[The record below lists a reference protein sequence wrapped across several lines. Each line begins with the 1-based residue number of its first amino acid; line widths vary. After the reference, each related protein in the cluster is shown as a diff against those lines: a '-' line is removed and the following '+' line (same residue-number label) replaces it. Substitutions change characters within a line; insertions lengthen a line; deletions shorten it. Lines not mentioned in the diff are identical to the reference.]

1 MNNAPLGTPLY
12 MSPELVQER
21 PYDYTSD
28 LWALGCILYELYA
41 GQPPFYT
48 NSIATLVKLVLKG
61 NIKWPKGMSKEFRTF
76 LQGLLEKDISRRL
89 KWPDLLHHPFLKKHI
104 DFVRMREIG
113 REGQEVANR
122 REQSDKKRYKQCRPL
137 SRGDKPQTAPACRAS
152 QSGPITTQSYTG
164 VQGDTLATAVA
175 PGEESTPCGQGESD
189 KPEYKVSLYSIILN
203 SSF

>member
-1 MNNAPLGTPLY
+1 MSYLLLGTPLY
-12 MSPELVQER
+12 MSPELVQEK

-48 NSIATLVKLVLKG
+48 NSIATLVKMVLRG
-61 NIKWPKGMSKEFRTF
+61 NIKWPKGMSKELRTF

-89 KWPDLLHHPFLKKHI
+89 KWPDLLHHAFLKKHI

-122 REQSDKKRYKQCRPL
+122 RKQPDKERKQCRPP
-137 SRGDKPQTAPACRAS
+137 SRGDKPLTAPACRAS
-152 QSGPITTQSYTG
+152 QSGPITTQSYSS
-164 VQGDTLATAVA
+164 TLATADA
-175 PGEESTPCGQGESD
+175 SGKECSDGKTERAD
-189 KPEYKVSLYSIILN
+189 KPVCEVRVNIYEGVN
-203 SSF
+203 D